1 MQWLSQ
7 LARRLLGQ
15 TRYHDQAN
23 EVNLRVLRA
32 GRLKRQANNA
42 VQRQADEDARS
53 LRHGHLLDEYESY
66 HR

>member
-1 MQWLSQ
+1 MQWLGQ
-7 LARRLLGQ
+7 LVRHLLGH

-32 GRLKRQANNA
+32 GRLKRRANDA
-42 VQRQADEDARS
+42 VQRQADEDARA
-53 LRHGHLLDEYESY
+53 LRHSLLIDEYESY